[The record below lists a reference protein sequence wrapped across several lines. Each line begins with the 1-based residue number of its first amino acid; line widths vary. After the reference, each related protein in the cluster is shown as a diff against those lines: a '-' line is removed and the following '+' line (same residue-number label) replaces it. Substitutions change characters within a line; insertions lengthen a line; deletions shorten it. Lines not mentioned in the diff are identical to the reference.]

1 LQVEYARLVMNMQL
15 EGCVYGGE
23 VSDTVPDPELPDPE
37 LQDPELQYPV
47 HAEAIVRVDIDAAPD
62 DVWQALTTDDG
73 LSSWL
78 GDGSTIGDDV
88 GDEIHVN
95 DLVTGQR
102 KRGVLDEVTPGHRL
116 GYTWWP
122 ETSPGDATR
131 VAISLEPI
139 HTGTRITVV
148 ESRPMAATG
157 SVACTPLAVA
167 MAGVATDWAWR
178 TALLT
183 VWATRTMPVLELAGP
198 SRGCHGR

>member
-1 LQVEYARLVMNMQL
+1 M
-15 EGCVYGGE
+15 YGAV
-23 VSDTVPDPELPDPE
+23 VSDTVQE
-37 LQDPELQYPV
+37 PV
-47 HAEAIVRVDIDAAPD
+47 PAEAIVRVDIDAAPD

-73 LSSWL
+73 RTSWL
-78 GDGSTIGDDV
+78 GDGSKIGDDV

-102 KRGVLDEVTPGHRL
+102 KCGVLDEVTPGHRL

-122 ETSPGDATR
+122 ETSPADATR

-148 ESRPMAATG
+148 ESRPVAATA
-157 SVACTPLAVA
+157 SVAPTPRAVA

-178 TALLT
+178 TALLAI
-183 VWATRTMPVLELAGP
+183 WATRTMPVLAVS